1 MNPSD
6 VFQIVNTAVL
16 PAWIFLAVAPR
27 WRYRNTIIYGFCML
41 LAAIYAFYIFSDF
54 GSLDFDS
61 FGSLAGVMS
70 LFTQE
75 EAVLAGWVH
84 YLVFDLLIGN
94 WVVNQSIKHE
104 IKHIFVVPCL
114 VLCFMLGPVG
124 FLLFSI
130 VKYIKTRSLE

>member
-1 MNPSD
+1 MEAAT
-6 VFQIVNTAVL
+6 VFKIVNTAVL

-27 WRYRNTIIYGFCML
+27 WRYRNTIIYVFCLL
-41 LAAIYAFYIFSDF
+41 LASIYGYYIFSDF
-54 GSLDFDS
+54 GSLDFES

-94 WVVNQSIKHE
+94 WIVNQSIRHD
-104 IKHIFVVPCL
+104 IKYILVIPCL
-114 VLCFMLGPVG
+114 IFCFMLGPVG
-124 FLLFSI
+124 FLLFSVI
-130 VKYIKTRSLE
+130 KYTKTRSLE

>member
-27 WRYRNTIIYGFCML
+27 WQYRNTIIYGFCLL
-41 LAAIYAFYIFSDF
+41 LASIYAYYIFSDF
-54 GSLDFDS
+54 ASLDFES
-61 FGSLAGVMS
+61 FGSLPGVMS

-94 WVVNQSIKHE
+94 WVVNQSIKHD
-104 IKHIFVVPCL
+104 IKHILVVPCL
-114 VLCFMLGPVG
+114 VFCFMLGPVG
-124 FLLFSI
+124 FLLFSLI
-130 VKYIKTRSLE
+130 KYTKTRSLE